1 MRSLCDGAQNRRE
14 PCVPFVTGP
23 RTEESRERERADP
36 PRRAVRPQRV
46 HHHYYLLPGGTR
58 STTAGTWRRAASP
71 CRGTAKRRYLR
82 RAAVRCE
89 KRAPQARR
97 ARRRRSAVDEAPGER
112 GRGGGTPRR
121 RAARGA
127 KLDRSRS
134 RDAGPPPPPPFKLA
148 SRSRVDRVRLWQ
160 GSFARRSPCR
170 AWARRAPLA
179 LFRPPRWR
187 SPLPPP
193 HLAAAHRSRHRRRRA
208 IRPPLSSLIGI
219 RTRARARREQ
229 TRSDSTTRPR
239 TGGARGGGRRNAAAA
254 DDDVGKATHRSSS

>member
-36 PRRAVRPQRV
+36 PPSRGASPKGPPPPLR
-46 HHHYYLLPGGTR
+46 LPGGTR

-89 KRAPQARR
+89 TRAPQARR
-97 ARRRRSAVDEAPGER
+97 ARRRRSAVDEARGEG

-193 HLAAAHRSRHRRRRA
+193 HARPHIGRA
-208 IRPPLSSLIGI
+208 
-219 RTRARARREQ
+219 T
-229 TRSDSTTRPR
+229 
-239 TGGARGGGRRNAAAA
+239 AAAA
-254 DDDVGKATHRSSS
+254 RSAPPCRP